1 MPICS
6 ALAFDRVFPAPTSS
20 DKDQLEQRRI
30 NQRLTFLSAS
40 KTGKKP
46 FKMFLAFTN
55 VTLIKWLNNHWF
67 KNWVKSV
74 SNFLQNLKNG
84 LWSSELENLIY
95 IYQDQKDKKQNR
107 LTHVSVSYICI
118 YKSSV
123 WTSLVAQRHRSAM
136 GTNVEVC
143 IVVHTPSS
151 FPLTFPTNPF

>member
-95 IYQDQKDKKQNR
+95 IYQDQKDKKQTGLHIFLWVIFAYISQVFGQVLWHRGTDQQWGLMWKYALSYTR
-107 LTHVSVSYICI
+107 LQAF
-118 YKSSV
+118 
-123 WTSLVAQRHRSAM
+123 L
-136 GTNVEVC
+136 
-143 IVVHTPSS
+143 
-151 FPLTFPTNPF
+151 